1 MAEFRKRE
9 DINQELELLQTWSE
23 LGAPK
28 LEDLSRPLSSL
39 VRTVDPRLMED
50 MKPSTID
57 LRVSEA
63 PPEFADLPPG
73 DEERPRQ
80 GGLLILLAIA
90 LLATAAAL
98 FLASRWDSL
107 LPRQAPTETP
117 VGDTGSEE
125 PDGLGIPVP
134 TATPMPSPIPSPSP
148 SVLASPSP
156 PPEPSPT
163 VAPSPTAMPSAQP
176 SISASAVVPAQV
188 PGAGT
193 ARPDHG
199 GPSPT
204 AGSPAATVSHA
215 PAHAP
220 TSAPTPRAVSSAP
233 VVPVAPATPDVV
245 ARPSAAERAYVV
257 RAGDSLSAIAASEL
271 GDEGRWSEIF
281 ALNRDVVSDPD
292 VIRPQTRLRLPG
304 AASVAAPRAASYRVQ
319 PGDTLSA
326 IAASQLGDEGRWR
339 ELYDL
344 NRDRVASPSLIRP
357 GVTLR
362 LPGAGA
368 GAARPVHRR
377 AAVGAPATTVHA
389 VQAGESLSL
398 LARRYLGSARRWPE
412 IYYLNSHKIANP
424 QWIYPGQRLA
434 IPAGGPRAGARYLVR
449 SGDTLWTIARR
460 ETGDGA
466 AWPAI
471 YQANRSRIADPHW
484 IYPGQSL
491 MVPR

>member
-1 MAEFRKRE
+1 LAEFRKRE

-39 VRTVDPRLMED
+39 VRTVDPRLMDD
-50 MKPSTID
+50 MTPSTID
-57 LRVSEA
+57 VRVSEA

-107 LPRQAPTETP
+107 VPRQAPTETP
-117 VGDTGSEE
+117 SGDTGGED

-134 TATPMPSPIPSPSP
+134 TATPVPSPSP
-148 SVLASPSP
+148 SVLASASP
-156 PPEPSPT
+156 APSPT
-163 VAPSPTAMPSAQP
+163 VAPSPTAVPSARP
-176 SISASAVVPAQV
+176 SVAASAVVPAQV
-188 PGAGT
+188 PGGET
-193 ARPDHG
+193 PRPD
-199 GPSPT
+199 PTPASPT
-204 AGSPAATVSHA
+204 SASPAASVPSHV
-215 PAHAP
+215 P
-220 TSAPTPRAVSSAP
+220 TLTPSLAPTPTADAP
-233 VVPVAPATPDVV
+233 STVVPAPAQRD
-245 ARPSAAERAYVV
+245 YVV
-257 RAGDSLSAIAASEL
+257 RAGDSLSAIAAAEL
-271 GDEGRWSEIF
+271 GDEARWTEIY
-281 ALNRDVVSDPD
+281 ALNRDVVSHPD
-292 VIRPQTRLRLPG
+292 VIRPQTRLQLPG
-304 AASVAAPRAASYRVQ
+304 AGPAAAPRAASYRVR
-319 PGDTLSA
+319 PGDTLSG

-344 NRDRVASPSLIRP
+344 NRDRVAAPSLIRP
-357 GVTLR
+357 GMTLR

-368 GAARPVHRR
+368 GGVRPIHRR
-377 AAVGAPATTVHA
+377 AAVGAPATTIHA

-398 LARRYLGSARRWPE
+398 LARRYLGSAQRWPE

-434 IPAGGPRAGARYLVR
+434 IPAGGPQAEARYMVR

-460 ETGDGA
+460 EMGDGA

-471 YQANRSRIADPHW
+471 YQANRARIADPHW

-491 MVPR
+491 TVPR

>member
-57 LRVSEA
+57 VRVSEA

-80 GGLLILLAIA
+80 GGLLIILAIA

-107 LPRQAPTETP
+107 APRQAPTETP
-117 VGDTGSEE
+117 TGDTGNET
-125 PDGLGIPVP
+125 PDALGSPVP
-134 TATPMPSPIPSPSP
+134 TATPLPSPVPSP

-156 PPEPSPT
+156 SPT
-163 VAPSPTAMPSAQP
+163 VAPSPSAMPSVQP
-176 SISASAVVPAQV
+176 SVAASAVVPAQA
-188 PGAGT
+188 PGAET
-193 ARPDHG
+193 AEPGHG
-199 GPSPT
+199 APSPA
-204 AGSPAATVSHA
+204 AGSPAASAPTQA
-215 PAHAP
+215 PAHVPA
-220 TSAPTPRAVSSAP
+220 SAPTPRATSTAP
-233 VVPVAPATPDVV
+233 VVPATPDV
-245 ARPSAAERAYVV
+245 AATPSAAARAYVV
-257 RAGDSLSAIAASEL
+257 RAGDSLSAIAAAEL
-271 GDEGRWSEIF
+271 GDEGRWTEIY

-304 AASVAAPRAASYRVQ
+304 ASSAAAPRAASYRVK
-319 PGDTLSA
+319 PGDTLSG

-344 NRDRVASPSLIRP
+344 NRDRVAAPSLIRP
-357 GVTLR
+357 GMTLR

-368 GAARPVHRR
+368 GEARPIHRR
-377 AAVGAPATTVHA
+377 AAVGAPATTIHA
-389 VQAGESLSL
+389 VQEGESLSL
-398 LARRYLGSARRWPE
+398 LARRYLGSAQRWPE

-460 ETGDGA
+460 ELGDGS

-471 YQANRSRIADPHW
+471 YQANRARIADPHW

-491 MVPR
+491 AVPR